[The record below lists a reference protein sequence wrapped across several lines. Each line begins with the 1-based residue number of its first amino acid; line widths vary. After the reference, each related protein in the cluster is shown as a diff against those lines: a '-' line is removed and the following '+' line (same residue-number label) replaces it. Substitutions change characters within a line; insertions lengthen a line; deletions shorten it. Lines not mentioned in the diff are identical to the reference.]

1 MSRAAG
7 QVINVHAFG
16 ATVRLED
23 GSLAAVPRHELES
36 HRGRFELSLARKT
49 RLPLDVHPV
58 AHGKVAVLAADAFDA
73 MLAAEAADPV
83 SLTDDAFEER
93 LAAYLRATE
102 EWAPP
107 DKPQPFERHLLRKK
121 RRSAQF
127 K

>member
-7 QVINVHAFG
+7 QVINVHSFG

-23 GSLAAVPRHELES
+23 GTLAAVPRHELES
-36 HRGRFELSLARKT
+36 HRGRYELSLSRKT
-49 RLPLDVHPV
+49 HLPLEVHAV
-58 AHGKVAVLAADAFDA
+58 AHGKVAVLAADAFDT
-73 MLAAEAADPV
+73 MLAAEPAAPV
-83 SLTDDAFEER
+83 SLTDEAFEER

-102 EWAPP
+102 DWAPP
-107 DKPQPFERHLLRKK
+107 DEPQPFERHLLRKK